1 MRESSVDF
9 SCRIFRQKQFEEQRM
24 REFQEELN
32 RNEVLQLLSNL
43 FPIQPLCLVQ
53 ALAKQGEKERKALE
67 LHHLKLYQQHK
78 SQQAELNYQKNYQLA
93 ASIVDQILDLSTKMA
108 EYRELTEKSGTARFA
123 RLL

>member
-1 MRESSVDF
+1 
-9 SCRIFRQKQFEEQRM
+9 M

-43 FPIQPLCLVQ
+43 FPIQPLCLIQ